1 MAISLLAV
9 ELLPPILAALV
20 LAGPMA
26 AIMSTVDSQLIY
38 IAGTIIK
45 DVYLNYVNPQ
55 AEDHTVS
62 QLSRACNVILS
73 VVIFTLAIR
82 PPSVIVWINLFAFGG
97 LQTAFFWPLLLGLY
111 WKRANATG
119 ALVSQVAGVAAF
131 MIFTVYLPRPLGL
144 HPIVPT
150 LLISLIAF
158 LVATYA
164 TEPPRSETIEKFWG
178 YRQEETGAKLAG

>member
-97 LQTAFFWPLLLGLY
+97 LQ
-111 WKRANATG
+111 
-119 ALVSQVAGVAAF
+119 AAF
-131 MIFTVYLPRPLGL
+131 LYRVIL
-144 HPIVPT
+144 
-150 LLISLIAF
+150 
-158 LVATYA
+158 
-164 TEPPRSETIEKFWG
+164 EKG
-178 YRQEETGAKLAG
+178 

>member
-1 MAISLLAV
+1 
-9 ELLPPILAALV
+9 
-20 LAGPMA
+20 
-26 AIMSTVDSQLIY
+26 
-38 IAGTIIK
+38 
-45 DVYLNYVNPQ
+45 
-55 AEDHTVS
+55 
-62 QLSRACNVILS
+62 VILS

-97 LQTAFFWPLLLGLY
+97 LQAAFFWPLLLGLY

-158 LVATYA
+158 IVATYA
-164 TEPPRSETIEKFWG
+164 TEPPQSETIEKFWG